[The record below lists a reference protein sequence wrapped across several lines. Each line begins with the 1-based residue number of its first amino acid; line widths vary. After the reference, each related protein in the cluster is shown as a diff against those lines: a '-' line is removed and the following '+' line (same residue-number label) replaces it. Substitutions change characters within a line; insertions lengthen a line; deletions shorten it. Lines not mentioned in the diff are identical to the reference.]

1 MYSAIWHPCIRWN
14 LLSSCSF
21 LHAIFLKTFHL
32 LFWQNLKMKIS
43 HPRFLIIGNQENM
56 KLEFPACLTKK
67 TDSVQSDAHAN
78 PNIMSDTVFSF
89 PEVSVESSWCK
100 LCITTLISAD
110 ILNWSHELKFVSG
123 HFCSRWNTLLVASL
137 VQGCCSRWY
146 FSIHERILWDWR
158 YIKCH

>member
-1 MYSAIWHPCIRWN
+1 
-14 LLSSCSF
+14 
-21 LHAIFLKTFHL
+21 
-32 LFWQNLKMKIS
+32 MKIS

-123 HFCSRWNTLLVASL
+123 HFCSR
-137 VQGCCSRWY
+137 
-146 FSIHERILWDWR
+146 
-158 YIKCH
+158 